1 MDSSKVISILKQN
14 GWVLVSVRGGH
25 FNFKKD
31 GVRFIATVPHPTK
44 DLSKGVLASLRRV
57 TGLELR

>member
-14 GWVLVSVRGGH
+14 GWVLVSVRGDH

-44 DLSKGVLASLRRV
+44 DLSKRGFGFFEACYWSRA
-57 TGLELR
+57 

>member
-1 MDSSKVISILKQN
+1 MDSSMVISILKQN
-14 GWVLVSVRGGH
+14 GWVLVSVRWDH

-31 GVRFIATVPHPTK
+31 GVRFIATVPHPTN
-44 DLSKGVLASLRRV
+44 DLSKGVLASLRSV

>member
-14 GWVLVSVRGGH
+14 GWVLVSVRGDH

-57 TGLELR
+57 L